1 MLRVTLR
8 NLLARKVRLFLSAF
22 AIVLGVAFVS
32 GSFVFTDTMGKS
44 FDNIVQGSLTDASVR
59 LAGADA
65 GSVESSL
72 NLDNRTI
79 PAATV
84 AALAKTPG
92 AARADGSVDGMGLFV
107 LRKDGKLL
115 GGTGAPTL
123 AFNYTDAPNINGDT
137 MVDFS
142 KGRAPTNAGE
152 VAIDKRSADTAKY
165 KLGDTV
171 TMVTAGDKP
180 QVRAKLVGFADFAG
194 GGLAGA
200 TLVFFDTKTAQD
212 IFLGGKDAF
221 TSVGLT
227 AKPGVSQKQLA
238 SSAQSLL
245 PKGLQAVTG
254 DKVASEVK
262 GIVDTALGF
271 LNTFLL
277 VFAAIA
283 LVVGTFLI
291 INTFSIL
298 VAQRSRELA
307 LLRAL
312 GASRRQVTRAV
323 LIEAFVV
330 GLIGSTLGLLAGF
343 GLAAGLKALFANFG
357 LDLSGSPLVFEAR
370 TAIVA
375 YAVGILV
382 TLFAAYLPARRAAK
396 IAPVQAMRDDI
407 ALPESSIRRR
417 VIVGSAL
424 VAAGAAFL
432 GIGLFGSFETNT
444 TTTMVGG
451 GILGV
456 LIGVALLSP
465 VLGRPVLRVL
475 GVGYRQA
482 YGTVGNLATQNSL
495 RNPRRTAATASAL
508 MIGLALVTTM
518 SVLGASINKS
528 IDVGVKKEFTTDYL
542 VSNAIHQPFSA
553 TIGEEIAKIDGV
565 GQSSAQQTTAFKIRG
580 SSVYGTA
587 VDSASLNSI
596 FKFTYLKGS
605 KRLGAGEIALSE
617 DAAFKYGAKVGDTV
631 TLQFAS
637 GNLQAKVAGIYK
649 TTYVVGSAMIPFST
663 VADAK
668 LRRADSGVSVN
679 AAPGVDKI
687 ELGKRIE
694 AVTKPFPTVTVQNQ
708 KDFAESQRSQ
718 VNQLLYLIYALLG
731 LAIVIAVLGIVNTL
745 ALSVIERTREIGL
758 LRAVGLSRR
767 QLRRMVR
774 LEAIA
779 IAVLGALLGV
789 VMGIVFGVVLQQS
802 ANDQGITNL
811 DVPWF
816 RLLIFVLVS
825 ALVGILAAVLPA
837 RRAAK
842 LNVLNAISTE

>member
-44 FDNIVQGSLTDASVR
+44 FDNIVEGSLTDASVR

-65 GSVESSL
+65 GSAESSL

-84 AALAKTPG
+84 AVLAKTPG

-137 MVDFS
+137 MVGFND
-142 KGRAPTNAGE
+142 GRAPRNSGE
-152 VAIDKRSADTAKY
+152 VAIDKRSADMADY

-212 IFLGGKDAF
+212 IFLGGRDAY

-227 AKPGVSQKQLA
+227 AEPGVSQKQLA
-238 SSAQSLL
+238 AAAQELL
-245 PKGLQAVTG
+245 PEGLKAATG
-254 DKVASEVK
+254 DKVAGEVK

-271 LNTFLL
+271 INTFLL

-283 LVVGTFLI
+283 LVVGSFLI

-323 LIEAFVV
+323 LIEAFAV

-343 GLAAGLKALFANFG
+343 GLAALLKVLFAAFG
-357 LDLSGSPLVFEAR
+357 LDLSGSSLVFSPR
-370 TAIVA
+370 TAIIS
-375 YAVGILV
+375 YAVGMIV
-382 TLFAAYLPARRAAK
+382 TLVAAYLPARRAAK
-396 IAPVQAMRDDI
+396 IAPVAAMRDDI
-407 ALPESSIRRR
+407 ALPESSIHRRMIFG
-417 VIVGSAL
+417 VALGIVGAGLMTLGLIGAGGNGAL
-424 VAAGAAFL
+424 
-432 GIGLFGSFETNT
+432 
-444 TTTMVGG
+444 MVGL

-456 LIGVALLSP
+456 LLAVAAMSP
-465 VLGRPVLRVL
+465 VLGRPVLHGL
-475 GVGYRQA
+475 GAIYRRLF
-482 YGTVGNLATQNSL
+482 GTVGNMATQNAL

-528 IDVGVKKEFTTDYL
+528 IDVSVKKEFTTDYL
-542 VSNAIHQPFSA
+542 VSNAISQPFSA
-553 TIGEEIAKIDGV
+553 SIGEQIAAIDGV
-565 GQSSAQQTTAFKIRG
+565 GESSALQTTVFKIKG

-596 FKFTYLKGS
+596 FELSYLEGS
-605 KRLGAGEIALSE
+605 NVLGAGEIALSE
-617 DAAFKYGAKVGDTV
+617 DAAFKYRAKVGDTV
-631 TLQFAS
+631 ALQFAS
-637 GNLQAKVAGIYK
+637 GHLQAKVAGIYK

-663 VADAK
+663 VAEAK
-668 LRRADSGVSVN
+668 LKRADSGVSVN
-679 AAPGVDKI
+679 AAPGVDKV

-718 VNQLLYLIYALLG
+718 VNQLLYLIYGLLG
-731 LAIVIAVLGIVNTL
+731 LAVIIAVLGIVNTL
-745 ALSVIERTREIGL
+745 ALSVIERTREVGL

-767 QLRRMVR
+767 QLRTMVR

-789 VMGIVFGVVLQQS
+789 VMGIVFGVVLQR
-802 ANDQGITNL
+802 AVADQGITDL
-811 DVPWF
+811 SLPWL